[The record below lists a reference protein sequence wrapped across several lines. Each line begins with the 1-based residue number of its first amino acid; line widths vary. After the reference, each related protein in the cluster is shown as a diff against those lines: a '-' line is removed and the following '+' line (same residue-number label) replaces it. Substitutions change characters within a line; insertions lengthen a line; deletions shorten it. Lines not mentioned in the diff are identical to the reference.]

1 MRKEVLEDE
10 NITPFE
16 IRKVLPGILDRR
28 TSMALMT
35 MSRLEERQRI
45 KNNIFAIALKRKLRL
60 KIFDNVQ
67 HHICKCT
74 KPIDDYGDHFLGCT
88 LCHKTTACKCTKPI
102 DDYGDHFL
110 GCTLCH
116 KTTASNGIRDGIIQV
131 FQRVL
136 PVAKMIKSTTQV
148 ECETHNIVP
157 SLPRL
162 KPFDLSIRL
171 DHSLDPGAW
180 RVPFSRIGFDVVMI
194 HSTQP
199 SKSTPSEAATYNE
212 TDLRLRVGKRKK
224 FERSRG
230 GTNILTKRTL
240 TPDEVIGEIFDSNY
254 SFVPIAIGPHGE
266 IGSLFNRFLHGGNTL
281 PLPNFN
287 KDRPNAERAAKRSIS
302 TSTP

>member
-1 MRKEVLEDE
+1 MD
-10 NITPFE
+10 NITSANAPN
-16 IRKVLPGILDRR
+16 P
-28 TSMALMT
+28 SMT
-35 MSRLEERQRI
+35 MATTSLVVQ
-45 KNNIFAIALKRKLRL
+45 FA
-60 KIFDNVQ
+60 
-67 HHICKCT
+67 T
-74 KPIDDYGDHFLGCT
+74 KPQ
-88 LCHKTTACKCTKPI
+88 
-102 DDYGDHFL
+102 
-110 GCTLCH
+110 
-116 KTTASNGIRDGIIQV
+116 TTASNGIRDGIIQV

-180 RVPFSRIGFDVVMI
+180 RVPFSRI
-194 HSTQP
+194 
-199 SKSTPSEAATYNE
+199 
-212 TDLRLRVGKRKK
+212 DLRLRVGERKK

-240 TPDEVIGEIFDSNY
+240 TPDEVIGEILDSNY

-281 PLPNFN
+281 PLPNFK
-287 KDRPNAERAAKRSIS
+287 KDRPNTERAAKR
-302 TSTP
+302 